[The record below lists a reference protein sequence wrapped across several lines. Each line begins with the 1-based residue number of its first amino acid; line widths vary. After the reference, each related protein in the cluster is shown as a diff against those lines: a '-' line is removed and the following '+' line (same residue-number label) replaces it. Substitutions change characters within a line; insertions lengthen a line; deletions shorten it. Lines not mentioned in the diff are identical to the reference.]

1 MQTLKVR
8 NLSNSTYRFNSVG
21 TQRDFECTAG
31 LHLGC
36 RRAPGVRGFLRTNF
50 ECEENDFKLSA

>member
-31 LHLGC
+31 LHLG
-36 RRAPGVRGFLRTNF
+36 VRSFSRTNF